1 MRVESSEL
9 LLSAPHLPGL
19 DHPFD
24 RFQRHRDVQIVVTR
38 MAAALG
44 RARLRVLDVGGVELT
59 QQFIP
64 EHDIVVTN
72 LTCDPLSSV
81 QSSGAAL
88 PFADQSFD
96 VVLTVDTLEHI
107 PPADREAFL
116 AEMVRVAKHFVLIT
130 GPFASPINDEA
141 ERLLDDYIYTTTGQ
155 HHYFL
160 AEHLKFGL
168 PVLRTTV
175 AQLEGSGCQS
185 IIVPS
190 GYTPRWLTMMLL
202 RFTLPD
208 TEYGRRTNAWL
219 EKVYN
224 HQFYWAD
231 HREPSYRQIVVAA
244 KQGDIGAVQDI
255 VDLFAEGK
263 TAFGEPEFDHLL
275 ALWQATSVRQALADY
290 EQTIANLQ
298 AQHTQMEARISGLE
312 SGYFMRTMAK
322 LHSLRQRVKDAVIPT
337 RPEPSP

>member
-1 MRVESSEL
+1 MSTPR
-9 LLSAPHLPGL
+9 LPGL
-19 DHPFD
+19 NHPFD

-44 RARLRVLDVGGVELT
+44 RARLHVLDVGGVELT

-72 LTCDPLSSV
+72 LTRDPLSAV

-88 PFADQSFD
+88 PFADQAFD

-130 GPFASPINDEA
+130 GPFSSPINNEA

-155 HHYFL
+155 HHYYL

-168 PVLRTTV
+168 PVLYTTIE
-175 AQLEGSGCQS
+175 QLNASDCQT
-185 IIVPS
+185 ITVPS
-190 GYTPRWLTMMLL
+190 GYTPRWLAMMLL
-202 RFTLPD
+202 RFALPD
-208 TEYGRRTNAWL
+208 TEHGHRTNTQL
-219 EKVYN
+219 EQLYN

-231 HREPSYRQIVVAA
+231 HCEPSYRQIVVAA
-244 KQGDIGAVQDI
+244 KQGDVGTVQTI

-263 TAFGEPEFDHLL
+263 TAFGQPDFGHLL
-275 ALWQATSVRQALADY
+275 ALWQATSVTHAFASY
-290 EQTIANLQ
+290 EQTLADLQ
-298 AQHTQMEARISGLE
+298 TQRAQMEDRIRRLE
-312 SGYFMRTMAK
+312 SGRFIRTMAK
-322 LHSLRQRVKDAVIPT
+322 LHSLRNLVK
-337 RPEPSP
+337 